1 MANYSGA
8 RFKRF
13 RDALESFQAAVEA
26 GEVTEYKDGG
36 MGARNRP
43 AIWNTAVD
51 NLPEYG
57 LALPSSVAYSA

>member
-13 RDALESFQAAVEA
+13 RDALESFQATVEA

-51 NLPEYG
+51 DLLNTG
-57 LALPSSVAYSA
+57 